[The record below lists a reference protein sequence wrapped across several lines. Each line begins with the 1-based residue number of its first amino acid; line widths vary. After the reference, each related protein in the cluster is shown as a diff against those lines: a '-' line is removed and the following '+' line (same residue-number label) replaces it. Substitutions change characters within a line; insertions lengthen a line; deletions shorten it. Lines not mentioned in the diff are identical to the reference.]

1 MKIKYFI
8 FFFVLTSSIY
18 SQINVGI
25 SAGSISSSSSTFFKN
40 NVDVLDLYWKNGFA
54 LNLEGEYFLSP
65 SIAIS
70 PTVEYATYKFDK
82 YFFWGA
88 QIPEDYVKDATG
100 KSSNEWNLFLAL
112 KYFPHTN
119 TIFQFVFTTGFGYI
133 VENMGVI
140 NATFGNIN
148 TGEKN
153 VDFKLKRDNK
163 FVHLLGLSLRI
174 KLLSDV
180 SVNINGSY
188 YSNYTDRFYPTI
200 KAGFIYKL
208 ANTF

>member
-1 MKIKYFI
+1 MKIKYLI

-18 SQINVGI
+18 SQINIGI
-25 SAGSISSSSSTFFKN
+25 SAGSISSSTNTFFKN
-40 NVDVLDLYWKNGFA
+40 NLDVLDLYWEKGFT
-54 LNLEGEYFLSP
+54 LDFEGEYFLTS
-65 SIAIS
+65 SLAIS
-70 PTVEYATYKFDK
+70 PIVEYATYKFDK
-82 YFFWGA
+82 YYFSGA

-100 KSSNEWNLFLAL
+100 KSSDEWNLFLTL

-119 TIFQFVFTTGFGYI
+119 TIFQFVFTTGLGYI

-148 TGEKN
+148 TGETN
-153 VDFKLKRDNK
+153 VNFKLKRDNK
-163 FVHLLGLSLRI
+163 LVHLLGLSLRI
-174 KLLSDV
+174 KLMSDI
-180 SVNINGSY
+180 SFNINGSY

-208 ANTF
+208 VGAL